1 MTKSKMDHEKQ
12 GRVHPRVADIKNQF
26 VKGQLDRREFLRTTT
41 LLGLSAAAAYTFADT
56 FSNELPSLISSAE
69 AATPKKGGI
78 IRCAM
83 QIQEMTDPASYDWVP
98 KSNVSRQICEYL
110 TITGADNVT
119 RPYLAEKWV
128 PSDDLKTWTFHLRKG
143 VKFGN
148 GDELTADDVI
158 YNIKRWLDP
167 NTGSSMVGMLNSM
180 LDATDGKDKDGK
192 AIKIKRIRADA
203 VEKVD
208 KYTVRI
214 HLKSP
219 DLSIPEKMYH
229 YPAGIV
235 HRSFDEKGADIS
247 KNPDLGTG
255 PYTLSEFKVGEKAIL
270 KRRGG
275 GFKYWGDDPYLDEIH
290 YIDTGT
296 DSSAALAALASD
308 QVDTMYILDLALT
321 SAAQSMPG
329 VTVHE
334 VTTAQTPVMRMQ
346 GDKPPYNDIRVRQ
359 AIQLA
364 ADNGQML
371 KTAYQDRG
379 QIAEN
384 HHVCSCQPDY
394 APLPKIKRNVG
405 KAKQLL
411 ADAGHASGLNIE
423 CNVGNT
429 DGTWEQDSVVILKQN
444 LAEAGVNLKVN
455 VMPSAQY
462 WEVWDK
468 AQFSLTV
475 WTHRP
480 LATMLLGVAYRTGVP
495 WNEANYSSKE
505 FDDLLTQAESTV
517 DINKRRKIMA
527 KVEKRLQD
535 DAIMVQPYFRSM
547 MTAASNKVKNIEM
560 HPTSYHQWNKIWIDS

>member
-1 MTKSKMDHEKQ
+1 MSKTKMDHEKN
-12 GRVHPRVADIKNQF
+12 GYEHAAIPELKNQLLTGK
-26 VKGQLDRREFLRTTT
+26 VGRREFLRTTT
-41 LLGLSAAAAYTFADT
+41 LLGLSVTAAYSFANLLDG
-56 FSNELPSLISSAE
+56 PGIIKSAH
-69 AATPKKGGI
+69 AATPKKGGT

-83 QIQEMTDPASYDWVP
+83 QVQEMTDPASYDWVP
-98 KSNVSRQICEYL
+98 KSNVGRQICEYL
-110 TITGADNVT
+110 TITGPDNVT
-119 RPYLAEKWV
+119 RPYLVEKWV

-148 GDELTADDVI
+148 GDEFVADDVI
-158 YNIKRWLDP
+158 FNINRWLDP
-167 NTGSSMVGMLNSM
+167 NVGSSMVGMLNSM
-180 LDATDGKDKDGK
+180 LKEVDSKDKDGK
-192 AIKIKRIRADA
+192 PIKVKRMIEGA

-208 KYTVRI
+208 KHTVRI
-214 HLKSP
+214 HLTSP

-229 YPAGIV
+229 YPAAIV
-235 HRSFDEKGADIS
+235 HRSFVEKGADLS
-247 KNPDLGTG
+247 KNPELGTG
-255 PYTLSEFKVGEKAIL
+255 PYTLAEFKVGEKAIL

-290 YIDTGT
+290 YIDTGS

-308 QVDTMYILDLALT
+308 QVDTMYILDLALAG
-321 SAAQSMPG
+321 AAQSMSG
-329 VTVHE
+329 IKVHE

-346 GDKPPYNDIRVRQ
+346 SDKAPYNDIRVRQ

-371 KTAYQDRG
+371 KTAYQGRG
-379 QIAEN
+379 QIGEN
-384 HHVCSCQPDY
+384 FHVCACQPDY
-394 APLPKIKRNVG
+394 APLPKVKRNVG

-411 ADAGHASGLNIE
+411 ADAGHGGGLDIT

-429 DGTWEQDSVVILKQN
+429 DGTFEQDTVVILKQN
-444 LAEAGVNLKVN
+444 LAEVGVNLNVN

-468 AQFSLTV
+468 APFSLTV

-480 LATMLLGVAYRTGVP
+480 LGTMLLSVAYRTGVP
-495 WNEANYSSKE
+495 WNEAKYSSKE

-517 DINKRRKIMA
+517 DINERRKIMA

-535 DAIMVQPYFRSM
+535 DAVMVQPYFRSM
-547 MTAASNKVKNIEM
+547 LTAASDKVKNFGM
-560 HPTSYHQWNKIWIDS
+560 HPTSYHQWNKVWIDS